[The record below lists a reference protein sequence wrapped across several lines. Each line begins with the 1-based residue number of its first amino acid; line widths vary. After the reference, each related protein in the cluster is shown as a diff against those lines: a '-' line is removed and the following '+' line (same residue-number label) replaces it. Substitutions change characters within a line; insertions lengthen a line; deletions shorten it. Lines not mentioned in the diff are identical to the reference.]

1 MPLII
6 MGLKVKIKKLH
17 PPKSVRMQFLID
29 QIILMG
35 LLITTIKQVIY
46 PGDKLVKVEWLCE
59 IVICAKGSCFAVA
72 NIHGGDDQDRRFGKT
87 WVGAQHGT
95 QFKTIRR
102 RHHQVKDKEVG
113 IYRMCRLHGL

>member
-1 MPLII
+1 MSLICDVFLFHEI
-6 MGLKVKIKKLH
+6 TINIIPFEIGNYAINYSGAQSENKKLH

-46 PGDKLVKVEWLCE
+46 PGNKFVKVEWLCE

-72 NIHGGDDQDRRFGKT
+72 NIHGGDD
-87 WVGAQHGT
+87 
-95 QFKTIRR
+95 
-102 RHHQVKDKEVG
+102 
-113 IYRMCRLHGL
+113 